1 MERLVQAAAT
11 APDHGRLRP
20 WRLVAVGGEE
30 RARLGDALA
39 EAADTPEQA
48 RRAAAKPL
56 RAPLLLTI
64 VHRPVPDHPKVPEWE
79 QLAATTGMVT
89 TLALLL
95 HSHGFASIWR
105 TGPAVQAPRSASTS
119 ASTTTSSSSA
129 GCTSA
134 PGSPPMSQTGVRPTP
149 PPGSPGTPPAS
160 EPTTQHVAGG
170 GGGAGGGGPWPG
182 RVRSRGRGGRGP
194 DDAVRAVVAA
204 AA

>member
-1 MERLVQAAAT
+1 MTLPPTSVLNAVLTRRSAPRLAEPVPDPAELARLVQAAAT

-20 WRLVAVGGEE
+20 WRLVAVSGDE
-30 RARLGDALA
+30 RARHGDVLA

-89 TLALLL
+89 TLSLLL

-105 TGPAVQAPRSASTS
+105 TGAAIQAPQVHKYLGIDDDEQLLGWLYVGTRCASDAADRRPLDTLPRITWH
-119 ASTTTSSSSA
+119 TT
-129 GCTSA
+129 
-134 PGSPPMSQTGVRPTP
+134 
-149 PPGSPGTPPAS
+149 GT
-160 EPTTQHVAGG
+160 
-170 GGGAGGGGPWPG
+170 
-182 RVRSRGRGGRGP
+182 
-194 DDAVRAVVAA
+194 
-204 AA
+204 